1 MLGVGGFRR
10 GRKAVEFLSV
20 SCVRDPYKNSD
31 SPFFE
36 SHHHDARRALLPSL
50 ASSSVRVSVSHSPP
64 APPPRARDV
73 SYDVSL
79 LFQQRTYHGTLLD
92 ALRALRPRRR
102 FPPAISVLRD
112 TLDAVRGYKSYIH
125 AVARRGKYR

>member
-31 SPFFE
+31 CKFLRVTTTTLDGRFC
-36 SHHHDARRALLPSL
+36 PSL

-79 LFQQRTYHGTLLD
+79 LFQQRTYPPG
-92 ALRALRPRRR
+92 RPPRIASTSA
-102 FPPAISVLRD
+102 FPPRYFRFA
-112 TLDAVRGYKSYIH
+112 
-125 AVARRGKYR
+125 